1 MKNIF
6 MRAAMLLAVGAM
18 GFAFTAC
25 NDDDKQ
31 DQAKLTPETTD
42 FRFTSGTYSK
52 VLAVETEHLSSYSA
66 DVVYDGSETG
76 WVTPVVQEGGVK
88 ITVQPNTA
96 STKRSAKLVLSAP
109 GVQDVTVAITQ
120 KAKFVSEL
128 IGTYVPKASGQYGD
142 PYAYGFYM
150 LTEWNDKG
158 APALKIGV
166 NDKGED
172 NLIPWA
178 LVEMLLPNVVGGY
191 YTKGLVELD
200 LQNDGRIG
208 AQYHPVIL
216 ADDMSNIMAPDFGK
230 EVLMFPDAETL
241 PIVPVDAIS
250 YYTQDGKIYLAV
262 DKQFIS
268 KVDPGTL
275 GTPIAA
281 MIDGMIAKYK
291 LGVVSNEEVFALPL
305 KYKVE
310 GDVSTLYVDRE
321 MILPFKGLLV
331 DLIGQL
337 VPDEGVSMGEE
348 MAITKE
354 DILKFVSDIFDN
366 STKFELGIKLT
377 KQAK

>member
-1 MKNIF
+1 
-6 MRAAMLLAVGAM
+6 
-18 GFAFTAC
+18 
-25 NDDDKQ
+25 
-31 DQAKLTPETTD
+31 
-42 FRFTSGTYSK
+42 
-52 VLAVETEHLSSYSA
+52 
-66 DVVYDGSETG
+66 
-76 WVTPVVQEGGVK
+76 
-88 ITVQPNTA
+88 
-96 STKRSAKLVLSAP
+96 
-109 GVQDVTVAITQ
+109 
-120 KAKFVSEL
+120 
-128 IGTYVPKASGQYGD
+128 
-142 PYAYGFYM
+142 
-150 LTEWNDKG
+150 
-158 APALKIGV
+158 
-166 NDKGED
+166 
-172 NLIPWA
+172 
-178 LVEMLLPNVVGGY
+178 
-191 YTKGLVELD
+191 
-200 LQNDGRIG
+200 
-208 AQYHPVIL
+208 
-216 ADDMSNIMAPDFGK
+216 MSNIMTPDFGK
-230 EVLMFPDAETL
+230 EVLTFPDAETL

-354 DILKFVSDIFDN
+354 DILKFVTDIFDN

>member
-128 IGTYVPKASGQYGD
+128 IGNYAPKVNTA
-142 PYAYGFYM
+142 AYDFG
-150 LTEWNDKG
+150 LVLSTEWNDNG
-158 APALKIGV
+158 APSLPLNG
-166 NDKGED
+166 DKD
-172 NLIPWA
+172 NAIEW
-178 LVEMLLPNVVGGY
+178 
-191 YTKGLVELD
+191 GLVEYMLPMMVGAYYAQGLVGLELLD
-200 LQNDGRIG
+200 DGRVG
-208 AQYHPVIL
+208 AKYRSVTLENGLTDIFNPT
-216 ADDMSNIMAPDFGK
+216 FGE
-230 EVLMFPDAETL
+230 EVLSFPDIETL

>member
-120 KAKFVSEL
+120 KAKFASEL
-128 IGTYVPKASGQYGD
+128 IGNYVPKVNTA
-142 PYAYGFYM
+142 AYDFG
-150 LTEWNDKG
+150 LVLSTEWNDNG
-158 APALKIGV
+158 APSLPLNG
-166 NDKGED
+166 DKD
-172 NLIPWA
+172 NAIEW
-178 LVEMLLPNVVGGY
+178 
-191 YTKGLVELD
+191 GLVEYMLPMMVGAYYAQGLVGLELLD
-200 LQNDGRIG
+200 DGRVG
-208 AQYHPVIL
+208 AKYRSVTLENGLTDIFNPT
-216 ADDMSNIMAPDFGK
+216 FGE
-230 EVLMFPDAETL
+230 EVLSFPDIETL

>member
-120 KAKFVSEL
+120 KAKFASEL
-128 IGTYVPKASGQYGD
+128 IGNYVPKVNTA
-142 PYAYGFYM
+142 AYDFG
-150 LTEWNDKG
+150 LVLSTEWNDNG
-158 APALKIGV
+158 APSLPLNG
-166 NDKGED
+166 DKD
-172 NLIPWA
+172 NAIEW
-178 LVEMLLPNVVGGY
+178 
-191 YTKGLVELD
+191 GLVEYMLPMMVGAYYAQGLVGLELLD
-200 LQNDGRIG
+200 DGRVG
-208 AQYHPVIL
+208 AKYRSVTLENGLTDIFNPT
-216 ADDMSNIMAPDFGK
+216 FGE
-230 EVLMFPDAETL
+230 EVLSFPDIETL

-291 LGVVSNEEVFALPL
+291 LGVGSNEEVFALPL

>member
-128 IGTYVPKASGQYGD
+128 IGNYAPKVNTA
-142 PYAYGFYM
+142 AYDFG
-150 LTEWNDKG
+150 LVLSTEWNDNG
-158 APALKIGV
+158 APSLPLNG
-166 NDKGED
+166 DKD
-172 NLIPWA
+172 NAIEWV
-178 LVEMLLPNVVGGY
+178 LVETMLPMMVGAY
-191 YTKGLVELD
+191 YAQGLVGLELLD
-200 LQNDGRIG
+200 DGRVG
-208 AQYHPVIL
+208 AKYRSVTLENGLTDIFNPT
-216 ADDMSNIMAPDFGK
+216 FGK

-337 VPDEGVSMGEE
+337 VPDEGVSMGEG
-348 MAITKE
+348 MAIAKE
-354 DILKFVSDIFDN
+354 DILKFVTDIFDN

>member
-120 KAKFVSEL
+120 KAKFASEL
-128 IGTYVPKASGQYGD
+128 IGNYVPKVNTAVYDFGLVLS
-142 PYAYGFYM
+142 
-150 LTEWNDKG
+150 TEWNDNG
-158 APALKIGV
+158 APSLPLNG
-166 NDKGED
+166 DKD
-172 NLIPWA
+172 NAIEW
-178 LVEMLLPNVVGGY
+178 
-191 YTKGLVELD
+191 GLVEYMLPMMVGAYYAQGLVGLELLD
-200 LQNDGRIG
+200 DGRVG
-208 AQYHPVIL
+208 AKYRSVTLENGLTDIFNPT
-216 ADDMSNIMAPDFGK
+216 FGE
-230 EVLMFPDAETL
+230 EVLSFPDIETL

-354 DILKFVSDIFDN
+354 DILKFVTDIFDN

>member
-128 IGTYVPKASGQYGD
+128 IGNYVPKVNTA
-142 PYAYGFYM
+142 AYDFG
-150 LTEWNDKG
+150 LVLSTEWNDNG
-158 APALKIGV
+158 APSLPLNG
-166 NDKGED
+166 DKD
-172 NLIPWA
+172 NAIEWV
-178 LVEMLLPNVVGGY
+178 LVETMLPMMVGAY
-191 YTKGLVELD
+191 YAQGLVGLELLD
-200 LQNDGRIG
+200 DGRVG
-208 AQYHPVIL
+208 AKYRSVTLENGLTDIFNPT
-216 ADDMSNIMAPDFGK
+216 FGE
-230 EVLMFPDAETL
+230 EVLSFPDIETL

-337 VPDEGVSMGEE
+337 VPDEGVSMGEG
-348 MAITKE
+348 MAIAKE
-354 DILKFVSDIFDN
+354 DILKFVTDIFDN

>member
-31 DQAKLTPETTD
+31 DQAKLTPGNHRFPLHERLLFQSAGRGDRTPLFVQCRCGLRR
-42 FRFTSGTYSK
+42 FR
-52 VLAVETEHLSSYSA
+52 
-66 DVVYDGSETG
+66 DG

-120 KAKFVSEL
+120 KAKFASEL
-128 IGTYVPKASGQYGD
+128 IGNYVPKVNTAVYDFGLVLS
-142 PYAYGFYM
+142 
-150 LTEWNDKG
+150 TEWNDNG
-158 APALKIGV
+158 APSLPLNG
-166 NDKGED
+166 DKD
-172 NLIPWA
+172 NAIEW
-178 LVEMLLPNVVGGY
+178 
-191 YTKGLVELD
+191 GLVEYMLPMMVGAYYAQGLVGLELLD
-200 LQNDGRIG
+200 DGRVG
-208 AQYHPVIL
+208 AKYRSVTLENGLTDIFNPT
-216 ADDMSNIMAPDFGK
+216 FGE
-230 EVLMFPDAETL
+230 EVLSFPDIETL

-321 MILPFKGLLV
+321 MILPFKGLLADV
-331 DLIGQL
+331 VGQM

-348 MAITKE
+348 MATPKRI
-354 DILKFVSDIFDN
+354 S
-366 STKFELGIKLT
+366 
-377 KQAK
+377 

>member
-120 KAKFVSEL
+120 KAKFASEL
-128 IGTYVPKASGQYGD
+128 IGNYVPKVNTAVYDFGLVLS
-142 PYAYGFYM
+142 
-150 LTEWNDKG
+150 TEWNDNG
-158 APALKIGV
+158 APSLPLNG
-166 NDKGED
+166 DKD
-172 NLIPWA
+172 NAIEW
-178 LVEMLLPNVVGGY
+178 
-191 YTKGLVELD
+191 GLVEYMLPMMVGAYYAQGLVGLELLD
-200 LQNDGRIG
+200 DGRVG
-208 AQYHPVIL
+208 AKYRSVTLENGLTDIFNPT
-216 ADDMSNIMAPDFGK
+216 FGE
-230 EVLMFPDAETL
+230 EVLSFPDIETL

>member
-128 IGTYVPKASGQYGD
+128 IGNYAPKVNTA
-142 PYAYGFYM
+142 AYDFG
-150 LTEWNDKG
+150 LVLSTEWNDNG
-158 APALKIGV
+158 APSLPLNG
-166 NDKGED
+166 DKD
-172 NLIPWA
+172 NAIEW
-178 LVEMLLPNVVGGY
+178 
-191 YTKGLVELD
+191 GLVEYMLPMMVGAYYAQGLVGLELLD
-200 LQNDGRIG
+200 DGRVG
-208 AQYHPVIL
+208 AKYRSVTLENGLTDIFNPT
-216 ADDMSNIMAPDFGK
+216 FGE
-230 EVLMFPDAETL
+230 EVLSFPDIETL

-354 DILKFVSDIFDN
+354 DILKFVTDIFDN

>member
-42 FRFTSGTYSK
+42 FRFTSGSYSK

-120 KAKFVSEL
+120 KAKFASEL
-128 IGTYVPKASGQYGD
+128 IGNYVPKVNTAVYDFGLVLS
-142 PYAYGFYM
+142 
-150 LTEWNDKG
+150 TEWNDNG
-158 APALKIGV
+158 APSLPLNG
-166 NDKGED
+166 DKD
-172 NLIPWA
+172 NAIEW
-178 LVEMLLPNVVGGY
+178 
-191 YTKGLVELD
+191 GLVEYMLPMMVGAYYAQGLVGLELLD
-200 LQNDGRIG
+200 DGRVG
-208 AQYHPVIL
+208 AKYRSVTLENGLTDIFNPT
-216 ADDMSNIMAPDFGK
+216 FGE
-230 EVLMFPDAETL
+230 EVLSFPDIETL

-354 DILKFVSDIFDN
+354 DILKFVTDIFDN

>member
-120 KAKFVSEL
+120 KAKFASEL
-128 IGTYVPKASGQYGD
+128 IGNYVPKVNTA
-142 PYAYGFYM
+142 AYDFG
-150 LTEWNDKG
+150 LVLSTEWNDNG
-158 APALKIGV
+158 APSLPLNG
-166 NDKGED
+166 DKD
-172 NLIPWA
+172 NAIEWV
-178 LVEMLLPNVVGGY
+178 LVETMLPMMVGAY
-191 YTKGLVELD
+191 YAQGLVGLELLD
-200 LQNDGRIG
+200 DGRVG
-208 AQYHPVIL
+208 AKYRSVTLENGLTDIFNPT
-216 ADDMSNIMAPDFGK
+216 FGE
-230 EVLMFPDAETL
+230 EVLSFPDIETL

-310 GDVSTLYVDRE
+310 GDMLTLYVDRE
-321 MILPFKGLLV
+321 MVLPFKGLLV

-337 VPDEGVSMGEE
+337 VPDEGVSMGEG
-348 MAITKE
+348 MAIAKE
-354 DILKFVSDIFDN
+354 DILKFVTDIFDN

>member
-128 IGTYVPKASGQYGD
+128 IGNYAPKVNTA
-142 PYAYGFYM
+142 AYDFG
-150 LTEWNDKG
+150 LVLSTEWNDNG
-158 APALKIGV
+158 APSLPLNG
-166 NDKGED
+166 DKD
-172 NLIPWA
+172 NAIEW
-178 LVEMLLPNVVGGY
+178 
-191 YTKGLVELD
+191 GLVEYMLPMMVGAYYAQGLVGLELLD
-200 LQNDGRIG
+200 DGRVG
-208 AQYHPVIL
+208 AEYRSVTLENGLTDIFNPT
-216 ADDMSNIMAPDFGK
+216 FGE
-230 EVLMFPDAETL
+230 EVLSFPDIETL

-354 DILKFVSDIFDN
+354 DILKFVTDIFDN

>member
-120 KAKFVSEL
+120 KAKFASEL
-128 IGTYVPKASGQYGD
+128 IGNYVPKVNTAVYDFGLVLS
-142 PYAYGFYM
+142 
-150 LTEWNDKG
+150 TEWNDNG
-158 APALKIGV
+158 APSLPLNG
-166 NDKGED
+166 DKD
-172 NLIPWA
+172 NAIEW
-178 LVEMLLPNVVGGY
+178 
-191 YTKGLVELD
+191 GLVEYMLPMMVGAYYAQGLVGLELLD
-200 LQNDGRIG
+200 DGRVG
-208 AQYHPVIL
+208 AKYRSVTLENGLTDIFNPT
-216 ADDMSNIMAPDFGK
+216 FGE
-230 EVLMFPDAETL
+230 EVLSFPDIETL

-337 VPDEGVSMGEE
+337 VPDEGVSMGEG
-348 MAITKE
+348 MAIAKE
-354 DILKFVSDIFDN
+354 DILKFVTDIFDN

>member
-120 KAKFVSEL
+120 KAKFASEL
-128 IGTYVPKASGQYGD
+128 IGNYVPKVNTAVYDFGLVLS
-142 PYAYGFYM
+142 
-150 LTEWNDKG
+150 TEWNDNG
-158 APALKIGV
+158 APSLPLNG
-166 NDKGED
+166 DKD
-172 NLIPWA
+172 NAIEW
-178 LVEMLLPNVVGGY
+178 
-191 YTKGLVELD
+191 GLVEYMLPMMVGAYYAQGLVGLELLD
-200 LQNDGRIG
+200 DGRVG
-208 AQYHPVIL
+208 AKYRSVTLENGLTDIFNPT
-216 ADDMSNIMAPDFGK
+216 FGE
-230 EVLMFPDAETL
+230 EVLSFPDIETL

-291 LGVVSNEEVFALPL
+291 LGVVSNDEVFALPL

-321 MILPFKGLLV
+321 MILPFKGLLADV
-331 DLIGQL
+331 VGQM

-354 DILKFVSDIFDN
+354 DILKFVSDMFDN

>member
-120 KAKFVSEL
+120 KAKFASEL
-128 IGTYVPKASGQYGD
+128 IGNYVPKVNTA
-142 PYAYGFYM
+142 AYDFG
-150 LTEWNDKG
+150 LVLSTEWNDNG
-158 APALKIGV
+158 APSLPLNG
-166 NDKGED
+166 DKD
-172 NLIPWA
+172 NAIEW
-178 LVEMLLPNVVGGY
+178 
-191 YTKGLVELD
+191 GLVEYMLPMMVGAYYAQGLVGLELLD
-200 LQNDGRIG
+200 DGRVG
-208 AQYHPVIL
+208 AKYRSVTLENGLTDIFNPT
-216 ADDMSNIMAPDFGK
+216 FGE
-230 EVLMFPDAETL
+230 EVLSFPDIETL

-354 DILKFVSDIFDN
+354 DILKFVTDIFDN

>member
-128 IGTYVPKASGQYGD
+128 IGNYVPKVNTA
-142 PYAYGFYM
+142 AYDFG
-150 LTEWNDKG
+150 LVLSTEWNDNG
-158 APALKIGV
+158 APSLPLNG
-166 NDKGED
+166 DKD
-172 NLIPWA
+172 NAIEW
-178 LVEMLLPNVVGGY
+178 
-191 YTKGLVELD
+191 GLVEYMLPMMVGAYYAQGLVGLELLD
-200 LQNDGRIG
+200 DGRVG
-208 AQYHPVIL
+208 AKYRSVTLENGLTDIFNPT
-216 ADDMSNIMAPDFGK
+216 FGE
-230 EVLMFPDAETL
+230 EVLSFPDIETL

-354 DILKFVSDIFDN
+354 DILKFVSDMFDN

>member
-120 KAKFVSEL
+120 KAKFASEL
-128 IGTYVPKASGQYGD
+128 IGNYVPKVNTAVYDFGLVLS
-142 PYAYGFYM
+142 
-150 LTEWNDKG
+150 TEWNDNG
-158 APALKIGV
+158 APSLPLNG
-166 NDKGED
+166 DKD
-172 NLIPWA
+172 NAIEW
-178 LVEMLLPNVVGGY
+178 
-191 YTKGLVELD
+191 GLVEYMLPMMVGAYYAQGLVGLELLD
-200 LQNDGRIG
+200 DGRVG
-208 AQYHPVIL
+208 AKYRSVTLENGLTDIFNPT
-216 ADDMSNIMAPDFGK
+216 FGE
-230 EVLMFPDAETL
+230 EVLSFPDIETL

-354 DILKFVSDIFDN
+354 DILKFVSDMFDN